1 MQLIRGSTTTAV
13 PQQSERLKPFGRFQ
27 PPSTPFAD
35 PSMHFEVTITGIG
48 RRPLVNI
55 FQAKSAG
62 YAGRLAK
69 DKYGD
74 WITIDRVREIEIQQN
89 PPRETA
95 YERTRRRRR
104 RMTQEVEVKLPTW
117 KSRFTQQAEQDRV
130 AQAARRAAIA
140 ESFERK
146 RDDARGK

>member
-1 MQLIRGSTTTAV
+1 
-13 PQQSERLKPFGRFQ
+13 
-27 PPSTPFAD
+27 
-35 PSMHFEVTITGIG
+35 MHFEVTITGIG
-48 RRPLVNI
+48 KRPLVNI

-74 WITIDRVREIEIQQN
+74 WITIENVREIEIQQN
-89 PPRETA
+89 PARDTA

-117 KSRFTQQAEQDRV
+117 KTRFTQQAEKDRL
-130 AQAARRAAIA
+130 AKAERRAAIA
-140 ESFERK
+140 ESFERQRNESCWK
-146 RDDARGK
+146 